1 MTPISK
7 SNDLALLILRLA
19 FGGIMAYSHG
29 YPKLMQLLGGGE
41 IQFMNFLGLGTP
53 TSLALAVFAEFVCA
67 LLIVLGA
74 FTRLAAIP
82 VMITMLVA
90 VTMVHW
96 NDPFGDKEFALL
108 YFFAFAAIA
117 LAGAGWYSVDAQWRK
132 VDGGKGDLKTK

>member
-7 SNDLALLILRLA
+7 STDFGLLILRLA

-29 YPKLMQLLGGGE
+29 YPKLMQLLGGEE
-41 IQFMNFLGLGTP
+41 IQFMNFLGLGMP
-53 TSLALAVFAEFVCA
+53 VSLALTVFAEFLCA
-67 LLIVLGA
+67 LLIVVGA

-82 VMITMLVA
+82 LMITMLVA

-108 YFFAFAAIA
+108 YF
-117 LAGAGWYSVDAQWRK
+117 LLS
-132 VDGGKGDLKTK
+132 LLSH